1 MVRVGETLTIK
12 GAVPGYFAEIRGA
25 CDAAHGA
32 TGEANARLIAAAP
45 DLLSALQAACD
56 IIDLEAAIYSARA
69 KVEHETANTRSAGDI
84 EQKLNAKIAQ
94 LSVAIG
100 SLAFPRKR
108 RNELSDDLK
117 AKVNYFRAA
126 IAKATGG
133 DL

>member
-1 MVRVGETLTIK
+1 MPNEYEDNAVDQWGSTQKALK
-12 GAVPGYFAEIRGA
+12 GITS
-25 CDAAHGA
+25 D
-32 TGEANARLIAAAP
+32 ARLIAAAP

-126 IAKATGG
+126 IAKATGEP
-133 DL
+133 